1 MTDPADVPDLLPP
14 PAPPEPRP
22 GKVGHP
28 LAAWLIIAVLV
39 GVIVWHPWD
48 SPIAS
53 GGREH
58 LDEVLLRLQGRY
70 VVGAAGLFGQK
81 ERAQLY
87 GQLKSLDTGPV
98 GQRLRFI
105 ALAGELAGPE
115 EAQHRLVDLQL
126 DIERDRVKGDPADV
140 ALVPVLGDLY
150 LDYAEHHLD
159 APSVPAPER
168 ERLRERLGWFGQLA
182 LAPRDGPDPEARAAV
197 LAPAQH
203 TALVLLGGVGTA
215 AAVGVLG
222 FMGLVLFLVLLFA
235 GWLREGLPGPAQ
247 YGGVYAEA
255 FALWMGLYIGLSL
268 LAPRLGLPG
277 PPLLRAVP
285 ISLLCL
291 VLGLAWPLLRGV
303 PWGRLRRDV
312 GLTLGRNPALEPVLG
327 LACYAMALPMLFVGV
342 LLTLGLLHLRK
353 YLGGGGLREPL
364 APTDMPSHPIS
375 GLMGDLNWQL
385 LLQLLLLASVTAP
398 LVEETMF
405 RGLLYRHLR
414 EATGRKGRSLS
425 IVLSAFAVSFVF
437 AVIHPQGWPA
447 IPVLM
452 ALALSFTFMREWRG
466 TLIPSMVAHGLNNGL
481 VLLFF
486 YFALGS

>member
-14 PAPPEPRP
+14 PAPPEPPR
-22 GKVGHP
+22 KKGHP
-28 LAAWLIIAVLV
+28 VAAWIAIILLVCLIL
-39 GVIVWHPWD
+39 WRPWE

-53 GGREH
+53 AGRERF
-58 LDEVLLRLQGRY
+58 DAVLLRLQGRNA
-70 VVGAAGLFGQK
+70 VGAAGLFGPK
-81 ERAQLY
+81 ERSQFY

-105 ALAGELAGPE
+105 VLAGELAGPD
-115 EAQHRLVDLQL
+115 EALERLRDLQARI
-126 DIERDRVKGDPADV
+126 DTGEVKGDPADT
-140 ALVPVLGDLY
+140 ALLPVPNRLY
-150 LDYAEHHLD
+150 GDYAKQRLD
-159 APSVPAPER
+159 APSVPAAER

-203 TALVLLGGVGTA
+203 TALVLIGGVSTA
-215 AAVGVLG
+215 AAVGLFG
-222 FMGLVLFLVLLFA
+222 FTGLVLFLILLFA
-235 GWLREGLPGPAQ
+235 GRLREGLPGPAR

-255 FALWMGLYIGLSL
+255 FALWMGLYVALSL
-268 LAPRLGLPG
+268 LVSWLKVPG
-277 PPLLRAVP
+277 PPLLVAVAV
-285 ISLLCL
+285 SLLCL
-291 VLGLAWPLLRGV
+291 FLGLAWPLLRGV
-303 PWGRLRRDV
+303 PWGRLRQDV
-312 GLTLGRNPALEPVLG
+312 GLTFGRNPALEPVLG
-327 LACYAMALPMLFVGV
+327 LACYAMALPMVFVGA
-342 LLTLGLLHLRK
+342 LLMLGLLHLRK

-364 APTDMPSHPIS
+364 DPTKDMPYHPIS
-375 GLMGDLNWQL
+375 GLVGDMNWQL

-414 EATGRKGRSLS
+414 EATGGGGRVLS
-425 IVLSAFAVSFVF
+425 IVFSAFIVSFLF
-437 AVIHPQGWPA
+437 AGIHPQGWPA

-481 VLLFF
+481 ALLLF